1 MRKIVAVLLLL
12 AMALGTLGA
21 LAETPKATSVAINS
35 TNFPAKALR
44 SYVKKNFDT
53 NSDGKLSTKERN
65 AVKKITLFKVSYFE
79 KGKEPPT
86 CKTMKGIEYF
96 PNLEAL
102 YCDFCGVEKLD
113 VSKNT
118 KLVTLC
124 CSGNELKKL
133 NVSKNKK
140 LEKLGCDGN
149 CGLTKLDVT
158 KNTKLKEL
166 DCTQCSISVLSVTK
180 CKKLKTL
187 YCGLNPIKKLDVTG
201 ASKLEKLVCCELA
214 NEMGSV
220 LPITRLDVSKNPNL
234 KYLNCSY
241 TSIAKLDVSKNPK
254 LKYLFC
260 EGLKKLTKLD
270 VSKNTSLV
278 ALYAGGTG
286 IKKLDI
292 KNNKKLQKSLNGKAE
307 INGRVDE
314 DEGSIYWGV
323 NVEVTGTEKGVVIN
337 RTTKLTAGSKT
348 LYKGN
353 K

>member
-44 SYVKKNFDT
+44 SYVKKHFDA
-53 NSDGKLSTKERN
+53 NKDGKLSTKERN
-65 AVKKITLFKVSYFE
+65 AVKKITLFKESYYDN
-79 KGKEPPT
+79 GKEPPT

-124 CSGNELKKL
+124 CSVNELKKL

-140 LEKLGCDGN
+140 LEKLYCYGN
-149 CGLTKLDVT
+149 YGLTKLDVT

-166 DCTQCSISVLSVTK
+166 LCDTCGISALDVTK
-180 CKKLKTL
+180 CPNLKKL
-187 YCGLNPIKKLDVTG
+187 YCGNSPLKKLDVTRNP
-201 ASKLEKLVCCELA
+201 KLEELYCGGGQ
-214 NEMGSV
+214 EGV
-220 LPITRLDVSKNPNL
+220 TPITKLDVTKNPNL
-234 KYLNCSY
+234 KMLNCSD
-241 TSIAKLDVSKNPK
+241 TKITKLNVTKNPK

-278 ALYAGGTG
+278 ALYAGRTG

-292 KNNKKLQKSLNGKAE
+292 KNNKKLQKSLNGKAD
-307 INGRVDE
+307 INGWVDE
-314 DEGSIYWGV
+314 DEDTIYWGV